1 MRVFDNVYTRN
12 MSENDNTVNMSAE
25 KNRYHHGDLRAAL
38 IEEGLKL
45 IDQGPAEALSLR
57 EIARNAG
64 VSATAVYRHFPDK
77 AALLDALCL
86 EGDARLGAAFK
97 AAMGSVEPGLAA
109 FSAMGRAY
117 VHFALAHPS
126 LFRLMMAA
134 PARGPLPVPPPSA
147 GDGGAAMQML
157 VNAIDGLF
165 GADKPAPMQE
175 ARRLRAWA
183 LVHGLA
189 MLMLD
194 GQVPADPA
202 LIDVVVDARFI

>member
-1 MRVFDNVYTRN
+1 
-12 MSENDNTVNMSAE
+12 MSENDNTVNIHSE

-45 IDQGPAEALSLR
+45 IDAGPAEALSLR

-77 AALLDALCL
+77 AALLGALCL
-86 EGDARLGAAFK
+86 EGHARMAAAFQK
-97 AAMGSVEPGLAA
+97 AMASATPGVEA

-117 VHFALAHPS
+117 VYFALAHPS
-126 LFRLMMAA
+126 LFRLMMAQA
-134 PARGPLPVPPPSA
+134 AGPVPAPPPSA
-147 GDGGAAMQML
+147 GAGSDGMQIL
-157 VNAIDGLF
+157 VNAIDSLF
-165 GADKPAPMQE
+165 GADTPPAVRE
-175 ARRLRAWA
+175 ARRLKAWS

-202 LIDVVVDARFI
+202 LIHAVVDAGVL

>member
-1 MRVFDNVYTRN
+1 
-12 MSENDNTVNMSAE
+12 MSENDNTVNIHSE

-38 IEEGLKL
+38 VEEGLKL
-45 IDQGPAEALSLR
+45 IDAGQAEALSLR

-77 AALLDALCL
+77 AALLGALCL
-86 EGDARLGAAFK
+86 EGHARMAAAFRE
-97 AAMGSVEPGLAA
+97 AMASSKPGVAA
-109 FSAMGRAY
+109 FNAMGRAY

-126 LFRLMMAA
+126 LFRLMMAQ
-134 PARGPLPVPPPSA
+134 GSGPVPVPSPSA
-147 GDGGAAMQML
+147 GEGADGMQIL

-165 GADKPAPMQE
+165 GADTPQPVRE
-175 ARRLRAWA
+175 ARRLKAWS

-194 GQVPADPA
+194 GQVPPEPT
-202 LIDVVVDARFI
+202 LIDAVVDASVL

>member
-1 MRVFDNVYTRN
+1 
-12 MSENDNTVNMSAE
+12 MSENDNTVNIHSE

-77 AALLDALCL
+77 AALLGALCL
-86 EGDARLGAAFK
+86 EGHARMAAAFQK
-97 AAMGSVEPGLAA
+97 AMASAPPGKEA
-109 FSAMGRAY
+109 FNAMGRAY
-117 VHFALAHPS
+117 VYFALAHPA
-126 LFRLMMAA
+126 LFRLMMAQA
-134 PARGPLPVPPPSA
+134 AGPVPAPPPSA
-147 GDGGAAMQML
+147 GAGADGMQML

-165 GADKPAPMQE
+165 GAGMPQPVRE
-175 ARRLRAWA
+175 ARRLKAWS

-202 LIDVVVDARFI
+202 LVEAVVDASVL